1 MEVDL
6 LYQPDRVEL
15 TVSNNATDNVVAA
28 SSGAHRGLRGIRE
41 RVALYGGDVTYGSGA
56 DGTSWQTRVRVP
68 VEAS

>member
-1 MEVDL
+1 M
-6 LYQPDRVEL
+6 
-15 TVSNNATDNVVAA
+15 SNNATDNVVAA